1 MGPERDADVLVVGGG
16 PAGATA
22 AAVLARRGRRVIL
35 LERSPIAERYRVGES
50 LLPYCWFP
58 LERSGALDAVRAAG
72 FQTKECVQFISPRGH
87 RAKPYYFADHFDHQ
101 AATTWQVP
109 RPVFDRLLLENA
121 QAQGVEVQL
130 GATARRP
137 LEHAGA
143 VVGVEVE
150 RADGRRAELRAPLT
164 IDASGRE
171 GLFMARARRWKRQ
184 EHALDRVA
192 IWSYFVGAQR
202 DPGRD
207 EGATTIARIPG
218 DGWFWLLPMADDR
231 MSIGVVS
238 RADHLFPG
246 RDRDPAAAFR
256 RAAESNPWIAA
267 RLAPA
272 RREEDFQITRNFSY
286 RAQHCAAD
294 GVVLAGDA
302 FTFLDPVFSP
312 GVFLALAGG
321 ERAALAADGALTAGR
336 TDAAAFAGYAD
347 WLDRAVEPMRKLIFA
362 FYDPAFSFGELF
374 RADPGLRSDL
384 TDCLIGNVDHDF
396 GPLFAAM
403 GRLTE
408 LPTLPD
414 FGRPAP

>member
-1 MGPERDADVLVVGGG
+1 MSPEVIIVGGG
-16 PAGATA
+16 PAGSTA
-22 AAVLARRGRRVIL
+22 AAVLARLGRRIVL
-35 LERSPIAERYRVGES
+35 LERSPTAERYRVGES

-58 LERSGALDAVRAAG
+58 LQRSGALDAVRAAG
-72 FQTKECVQFISPRGH
+72 FQTKQCVQFISPRGN
-87 RAKPYYFADHFDHQ
+87 RAKPYYFADHLDHE

-121 QAQGVEVQL
+121 EAQGADVRL
-130 GATARRP
+130 GVNVLSPIERD
-137 LEHAGA
+137 GA

-150 RADGRRAELRAPLT
+150 DASGRRSELRAPLT

-171 GLFMARARRWKRQ
+171 GLFMVRARRWKRQ

-192 IWSYFVGAQR
+192 IWSYFEGALR

-218 DGWFWLLPMADDR
+218 DGWFWLLPMAGDR

-238 RADHLFPG
+238 RADHLFPDT
-246 RDRDPAAAFR
+246 DRDPGAAFERAAA
-256 RAAESNPWIAA
+256 SNPWVAA

-272 RREEDFQITRNFSY
+272 RRAEDFQVTHNFSY

-321 ERAALAADGALTAGR
+321 ERAALAVDAALTAGR
-336 TDAAAFAGYAD
+336 SDAGAFASYAD

-362 FYDPAFSFGELF
+362 FYDEGFSFGELF
-374 RADPGLRSDL
+374 KANPELRPDL

-408 LPTLPD
+408 LPLPPD
-414 FGRPAP
+414 FGRPAL